1 MNTLSIEVI
10 QYIIYEFDLDPL
22 SILNFALSSK
32 TMHFNVLGPID
43 SPNEHDRNKHKMMA
57 GMEFCIQKGW
67 LPACRLYCRRYG
79 VPFFLSEELAEAAVE
94 QNCHTTLEL
103 VLKEYSF
110 IILLKTMKECVKRR
124 HVECFN
130 VLMKYDCIDFSNSV
144 LPQMCVSRNFPHG
157 VNMFMQ
163 LGDYDYSCD
172 ENKNLLHAC
181 INGYHE
187 VVSLLLEVPGVYV
200 GARHRYGIKVSVRS
214 GHIKTVR
221 ALEPYFSKDD
231 ANFAFCMAAEY
242 GQKDVFEEMM
252 SNDKVEAWC
261 LENYAIREAAANGH
275 HEIVSLLLQMPDVD
289 PCDCSN
295 YALRY
300 ARKNGHKQ
308 TVDVLLSDPR
318 VNDYDV

>member
-1 MNTLSIEVI
+1 
-10 QYIIYEFDLDPL
+10 
-22 SILNFALSSK
+22 
-32 TMHFNVLGPID
+32 
-43 SPNEHDRNKHKMMA
+43 MMA
-57 GMEFCIQKGW
+57 GLKFCIQKGW
-67 LPACRLYCRRYG
+67 LPACRLFCRKNKF
-79 VPFFLSEELAEAAVE
+79 PFSLSGKMATAAVE
-94 QNCHTTLEL
+94 QNCCLTLE
-103 VLKEYSF
+103 VVFQKYSF
-110 IILLKTMKECVKRR
+110 IFEKKVARLGKFEYFIGSQLVKMCI
-124 HVECFN
+124 EKCYIDCFN
-130 VLMKYDCIDFSNSV
+130 VFMKYDCIDFSKNGFAQ
-144 LPQMCVSRNFPHG
+144 LCVTSNFPHG

-200 GARHRYGIKVSVRS
+200 GARHRHGIKASVTS

-231 ANFAFCMAAEY
+231 ANFAFCMASEY
-242 GQKDVFEEMM
+242 GQKEVFVEMM

-275 HEIVSLLLQMPDVD
+275 HEIVSLLLQMPGVD
-289 PCDCSN
+289 PCDCDN

-300 ARKNGHKQ
+300 ARENEHTQ
-308 TVDVLLSDPR
+308 TVNVLLADPR
-318 VNDYDV
+318 VND